1 MIDQD
6 LIIKLLKFC
15 LVGFSGMLVD
25 FGVTWVLKERV
36 RVNKFIANSAGFI
49 LAATSNFIWNR
60 IWTFN
65 GTEGEVGRQYLSFIL
80 VSVAGLA
87 LNNALLYLFNVR
99 LKQNFY
105 FSKLIAIGFVTLWNF
120 LMNNFFTF

>member
-25 FGVTWVLKERV
+25 FGFTWVLKERV

-60 IWTFN
+60 IWTFS